1 MVRRRR
7 RKKRYYDA
15 VMACEVRY
23 SYCMHVQV
31 YTLLLIESK
40 TENTK
45 KKPQTEEIK
54 GNSLARA
61 TSHHQLLKIL
71 SRNRSEA

>member
-1 MVRRRR
+1 
-7 RKKRYYDA
+7 
-15 VMACEVRY
+15 
-23 SYCMHVQV
+23 MHVQV

-45 KKPQTEEIK
+45 KKPQTDEIK